1 MNSKPTAFAVLD
13 ILGYGALMAK
23 EPEIVLSLVQELLQ
37 SSVRNWPVQ
46 RDLNQFA
53 RFSGSESVP
62 VIEYLQFSDT
72 LLIYLSQNDSV
83 PKPLQTP
90 GQLVESVCYSASL
103 TLATFI
109 ASGIPLR
116 GAVGFGPTFI
126 SREPLFFTGVE
137 LYETL
142 KLEREQAWAGAAIHR
157 SAKKTIEIG
166 QEETFAVKYSVPMT
180 DAKSESVEYA
190 IDWVSCLACCKI
202 VPPWDTIFSSSSSKV
217 LRKRHETKRFCDI
230 LESQHRSFPVLMSK
244 KTIESVRNR
253 LSRLLC

>member
-1 MNSKPTAFAVLD
+1 
-13 ILGYGALMAK
+13 MAK
-23 EPEIVLSLVQELLQ
+23 EPEIVLNLVQELLQ
-37 SSVRNWPVQ
+37 NSVRNWPVQ
-46 RDLNQFA
+46 RDLNRFA

-83 PKPLQTP
+83 PEPLQTP

-103 TLATFI
+103 TLATFLV
-109 ASGIPLR
+109 SGIPLR
-116 GAVGFGPTFI
+116 GAVGFGPAFI

-157 SAKKTIEIG
+157 SAKETIELG
-166 QEETFAVKYSVPMT
+166 HEETFTVKYPVPMT
-180 DAKSESVEYA
+180 DPKSETVEYA
-190 IDWVSCLACCKI
+190 IDWVSCLACCPAI
-202 VPPWDTIFSSSSSKV
+202 VPPWDTLFSSSSSKV
-217 LRKRHETKRFCDI
+217 LRKRNETQRFYNA
-230 LESQHRSFPVLMSK
+230 LESEHRSFPVSMSK
-244 KTIESVRNR
+244 ITIESVRNR